1 MEAVIRLG
9 CDARIAVSSA
19 YVAMSVWSVSGM
31 SAVKMEYR
39 KGPSMLPC
47 GTTEWTS
54 CSVVYSD
61 WYRTW
66 KVLSE
71 RYNFM
76 RVYTGCGKASLNL
89 YNSPVCHTLSKA

>member
-1 MEAVIRLG
+1 MVGLG

-31 SAVKMEYR
+31 SAVKMEYKR
-39 KGPSMLPC
+39 GPRMLPC
-47 GTTEWTS
+47 GTPEWMS
-54 CSVVYSD
+54 CSVVYSA

-71 RYNFM
+71 RYDFK
-76 RVYTGCGKASLNL
+76 RA
-89 YNSPVCHTLSKA
+89 